1 MSKLKVF
8 VSSTCY
14 DLSSVRSGLK
24 RFIEEELGYE
34 AVLSDQQDILYDPR
48 IHTHTACIE
57 EVKNSDLMILI
68 IGSRFGGQATE
79 EALDRIDFEGLKEK
93 YPDIE
98 EIERQGKISI
108 TQLEVLEAMHI

>member
-14 DLSSVRSGLK
+14 DLSSVRLGLK

-79 EALDRIDFEGLKEK
+79 EALDRIDLKK
-93 YPDIE
+93 NTRIL
-98 EIERQGKISI
+98 KK
-108 TQLEVLEAMHI
+108 

>member
-14 DLSSVRSGLK
+14 DLSSVRLGLK

-68 IGSRFGGQATE
+68 IGSRFGGKRQKKHWIGLTLK
-79 EALDRIDFEGLKEK
+79 ALKKNTRILKK
-93 YPDIE
+93 
-98 EIERQGKISI
+98 
-108 TQLEVLEAMHI
+108 